1 MDWLGALASLRAEG
15 RPGVL
20 VTVAEVRGHAPREP
34 GAKMVVGLEQTWGSV
49 GGGNLEETAVRRA
62 RELIAS
68 GVRTAEMLASRLTPH
83 ASHDHGRQCC
93 GGEVRLLLEPFLVRP
108 TVAIFGVGHVGFE
121 LARILSRLEIRLHLV
136 DSRAE
141 QLEELRLAEVTAGVA
156 DVEVHRAVLGEL
168 VLERLPAGAHVL
180 IMTHDHAED
189 FALCD
194 AALRLLSPDL
204 SEGPRA
210 TARSGPE
217 KSEERWG
224 SIGLIGSSAKW
235 ARFRRNLLA
244 EGHDEATVDR
254 ITCPIG
260 RPEIVGKEPAVIA
273 IAVAADL
280 LPRLRPEPAP
290 LRPEPAPLRPEPVEG
305 RTSTG
310 SARTSARR

>member
-1 MDWLGALASLRAEG
+1 MDWLGALASLRQEG

-20 VTVAEVRGHAPREP
+20 VTVAEVRGHAPRAP

-62 RELIAS
+62 RELIT
-68 GVRTAEMLASRLTPH
+68 GHVRTAEMLESRLSPH
-83 ASHDHGRQCC
+83 AAHEHGRQCC
-93 GGEVRLLLEPFLVRP
+93 GGEVRLLLEPFPVRP

-136 DSRAE
+136 DSRSE
-141 QLEELRLAEVTAGVA
+141 QLDELRLAEVTAGTA
-156 DVEVHRAVLGEL
+156 DVQVHRAVLGEL

-194 AALRLLSPDL
+194 ATLRLSIADL
-204 SEGPRA
+204 SAPQRA
-210 TARSGPE
+210 IARPDADKSG
-217 KSEERWG
+217 ERWG
-224 SIGLIGSSAKW
+224 SLGLIGSSAKW

-244 EGHDEATVDR
+244 EGHDEAAVDR
-254 ITCPIG
+254 ISCPIG

-273 IAVAADL
+273 VSVAADL
-280 LPRLRPEPAP
+280 LRSLLPTL
-290 LRPEPAPLRPEPVEG
+290 V
-305 RTSTG
+305 G
-310 SARTSARR
+310 SAR